1 MSELLRKMKRKKW
14 DIKNIKTLE
23 EERRDLKIHKQET
36 KKYREIEYNLISL
49 ESYSGRKWVALESE
63 FEIPKPLIFVLQND
77 FAFREDFLYYDS
89 GMWGGR
95 SIEYQWNKMDKIAR
109 QEIDELYRLYENSD
123 EILKNK
129 INRLT
134 TSITNLK
141 NFIKSLGSE

>member
-1 MSELLRKMKRKKW
+1 MFRELKLKKW
-14 DIKNIKTLE
+14 EKENLKTPE
-23 EERRDLKIHKQET
+23 EKQRNLKIHKKET
-36 KKYREIEYNLISL
+36 KKYRGIEYDLICL
-49 ESYSGRKWVALESE
+49 ERDSGTKWVALESE
-63 FEIPKPLIFVLQND
+63 FEIPKPLIFVLQKD

-129 INRLT
+129 INSLT